1 MLSILP
7 PKRMKFKQGDNIVH
21 DLYGSGI
28 VVSDST
34 MIYDRL
40 TSTNK
45 LAYIIETP
53 NKFAAFEEDLKLKN
67 VKEH

>member
-1 MLSILP
+1 
-7 PKRMKFKQGDNIVH
+7 MKFKQGDSIIHGV
-21 DLYGSGI
+21 YGSGI
-28 VVSDST
+28 VISDVT

-53 NKFAAFEEDLKLKN
+53 NKFAAFEEDLKLEKR
-67 VKEH
+67 KGTKI